1 MKRIIIPIVVCAF
14 YGSLFYSCNAT
25 KDPNDAILNDAT
37 KVDSLEVAKAIVLEN
52 KGLTLTEVV
61 NSPAFLDSK
70 LLLKSPK
77 LDESFEQGATKFE
90 FSVKSSDYVL
100 GANSSDS
107 KTKMCA
113 NSDKGQHIHVIVD
126 NHPYEASYDTNYTL
140 KDQLQKGNHVA
151 LAFLSRSYHESIKHK
166 NAYALTQFT
175 VGDEDMD
182 KIDLNAPHL
191 FYSRPKGEYKG
202 ADTENVMLDFYL
214 VNTTIAKG
222 GNYVQVTINDT
233 VEFKIE
239 KWAPYL
245 IKGLP
250 LGDNKIEIQLMDNA
264 HKLIAGPYNA
274 VERQFTLI
282 KK

>member
-1 MKRIIIPIVVCAF
+1 
-14 YGSLFYSCNAT
+14 
-25 KDPNDAILNDAT
+25 
-37 KVDSLEVAKAIVLEN
+37 
-52 KGLTLTEVV
+52 
-61 NSPAFLDSK
+61 
-70 LLLKSPK
+70 
-77 LDESFEQGATKFE
+77 
-90 FSVKSSDYVL
+90 
-100 GANSSDS
+100 
-107 KTKMCA
+107 
-113 NSDKGQHIHVIVD
+113 
-126 NHPYEASYDTNYTL
+126 
-140 KDQLQKGNHVA
+140 
-151 LAFLSRSYHESIKHK
+151 
-166 NAYALTQFT
+166 
-175 VGDEDMD
+175 MD